1 MRTDIGDCGGHSDF
15 NAGVAFLRQLA
26 LEEFVQLSIE
36 DTIGDELAALGDG
49 ALCSSHDCRFC
60 KFRSCQLSRGH
71 HANYWTDNGTCSQ
84 LRLRQKGFD
93 KI

>member
-36 DTIGDELAALGDG
+36 DTVGDELAALGDG

-60 KFRSCQLSRGH
+60 KFRSCQLSREH
-71 HANYWTDNGTCSQ
+71 HANYWTDNGHVRSCGCG
-84 LRLRQKGFD
+84 KGF
-93 KI
+93 